1 MPMPSEAAGGTAGLA
16 GAALGTPATGTATAA
31 GAGPRGLPVPVPAT
45 PTPFPL
51 LLDEAMPWVRRHVR
65 AIYPPIAVLAAVA
78 SAGLAAAETLLLGAR
93 PAAVTDPWQSLAR
106 LYSLLAVS
114 IPFTLAIGLLYAAM
128 TVAAV
133 DAVAGRTVD
142 VGRALRF
149 VIRPRILG
157 TQLLVFLCVV
167 GAAALCCFVPALY
180 VWPLLAMAL
189 PAMAEEGVTGTAAL
203 RRSAQLTR
211 HNPRRRWVTSPIVKV
226 LALALVTWAMSALA
240 STLLQLPVAAVQGV
254 TLMRKVAAGE
264 DVPSWMAGIG
274 WLQVPL
280 RCLAS
285 LIVSTVSLYSSFA
298 LALLFFDLRARREGA
313 DLRQAIAGMTGA
325 APEAPQGVPPS

>member
-1 MPMPSEAAGGTAGLA
+1 M
-16 GAALGTPATGTATAA
+16 ATDLQTRAS
-31 GAGPRGLPVPVPAT
+31 GAGPAGLQVPAT

-51 LLDEAMPWVRRHVR
+51 LLDEATSWVRRHAR
-65 AIYPPIAVLAAVA
+65 AIYPAIAVPAAVI
-78 SAGLAAAETLLLGAR
+78 STGLGVVQALWLGSR
-93 PAAVTDPWQSLAR
+93 PAAVADPWQSLVR

-114 IPFTLAIGLLYAAM
+114 VPFQLLIGLLYAAM

-149 VIRPRILG
+149 VVRPAVLG
-157 TQLLVFLCVV
+157 TQLLVFLCV
-167 GAAALCCFVPALY
+167 AASAVCCCLVPALY

-189 PAMAEEGVTGTAAL
+189 PAMADEGVTGTAAL

-211 HNPRRRWVTSPIVKV
+211 HNPMRRFQTSPLVKL
-226 LALALVTWAMSALA
+226 LALALVTMAMSALA
-240 STLLQLPVAAVQGV
+240 SMVLQLPLEVAQGV
-254 TLMRKVAAGE
+254 RLFRKLAAGE
-264 DVPSWMAGIG
+264 DVSNLTSSFN

-285 LIVSTVSLYSSFA
+285 LIVSAVTLYSSFA
-298 LALLFFDLRARREGA
+298 MALLFFDLRARREGG
-313 DLRQAIAGMTGA
+313 DLWRAIAGMSGA
-325 APEAPQGVPPS
+325 GTAGPEGAPP